1 MGVRLHRENRD
12 WFSKRKIFWEPHPE
26 ISQRGGLSSY
36 NKASKQEYSQKNFFL
51 HKPLKHIRVIH
62 ISNQAGIEIKGDNKW
77 KIIIENISK
86 INPSI
91 HNIKNYHSWTQQS
104 REGIAFII
112 VGCVGILMSWPT
124 MDVGTRI
131 KDYACYAY
139 RKLDSWTY
147 MDVGASIQEAVYD
160 MGKQNEK
167 RLEFLKESQK
177 NMYEFLKESQKDM
190 QTSQRNMQAF
200 LKESQKDMQT
210 SQRNMQAFLK
220 ESQENMQI
228 SQRNMQ
234 ATLKEI
240 AATLKN
246 IAESKQ
252 ETGSSQQETKDKLQ
266 KKDQ

>member
-177 NMYEFLKESQKDM
+177 DM
-190 QTSQRNMQAF
+190 QTTQR
-200 LKESQKDMQT
+200 K
-210 SQRNMQAFLK
+210 
-220 ESQENMQI
+220 
-228 SQRNMQ
+228 MQ